1 MNDAS
6 VRPHPSRLN
15 HPSRRLHW
23 EVLISGSLER
33 RSPLTRVLFAWGLF
47 ITVDYGYW
55 AILTLFMFD
64 RGGATL
70 ASAALVA
77 TLVPAAILGPPLG
90 GLGDRFS
97 PAKMLPATYATITL
111 ILCGMFFAMAT
122 NASTIIIIL
131 LAITLEIT
139 IATCEPVHSAI
150 LPHLT
155 KSPAALCRANSLTNQ
170 LDSVGIFLG
179 PVLGGLLIAGGH
191 FDYRLAIFLLAM
203 MMATALTLGL
213 PPATEVDVIPS
224 LGVRDSLAG
233 LSTVAKDGPL
243 LVLILMLLATCTAI
257 GSLEILSASFAT
269 TVLSGDEGTAGLL
282 IGASGIG
289 AFIGAGIFAF
299 ASGKRFAPYVA
310 LGLIAA
316 GIPLII
322 MADASQLPLAFAIL
336 SLAGLGM
343 AMSRTAV
350 ASLTQ
355 RVTTPTM
362 LTRIFAIEFSALEL
376 GWILG
381 AALSPLLI
389 AYVGPAKA
397 YVPIGLGC
405 IVIALICWPLT
416 RSLDARLETDPELL
430 TTLRFVPFIDQLHPR
445 PLHLLART
453 AQWSDVSAGTV
464 LCHEGVLDDTF
475 IIVATGRIAV
485 TRSGTRWHL
494 SPGDWF
500 EEDTF
505 LHNLPRTATLTA
517 ETDSRIL
524 VITRGAFIS
533 SLRRRSGRG
542 ATAVSLSDEAST
554 R

>member
-1 MNDAS
+1 ME
-6 VRPHPSRLN
+6 VVISRA
-15 HPSRRLHW
+15 
-23 EVLISGSLER
+23 LEA
-33 RSPLTRVLFAWGLF
+33 RSPLIRVLIAWGLF

-64 RGGATL
+64 RGGAAL
-70 ASAALVA
+70 ASAALVGI
-77 TLVPAAILGPPLG
+77 LIPGVILGPPLG
-90 GLGDRFS
+90 SLGDRFS
-97 PAKMLPATYATITL
+97 PAKVLPATYAAITA
-111 ILCGMFFAMAT
+111 ILCGMFFLMAN

-131 LAITLEIT
+131 LAGVLDIIV
-139 IATCEPVHSAI
+139 ATCEPVHSAI

-155 KSPAALCRANSLTNQ
+155 KSPSALVRANSLTNQ
-170 LDSVGIFLG
+170 LDSVGIFIG

-191 FDYRLAIFLLAM
+191 FDYRLAVFVLAM
-203 MMATALTLGL
+203 IMATALTLGL
-213 PPATEVDVIPS
+213 PPATAVDVLPS

-269 TVLSGDEGTAGLL
+269 TVLSGNESTAGLL

-310 LGLIAA
+310 LGMIAA
-316 GIPLII
+316 GIPLIV
-322 MADASQLPLAFAIL
+322 MAGASQLFLAFAIL

-350 ASLTQ
+350 ASITQ
-355 RVTTPTM
+355 RVTTPSM

-381 AALSPLLI
+381 LALSPFLI
-389 AYVGPAKA
+389 AYFGPAKA

-405 IVIALICWPLT
+405 IVIALICWPIA
-416 RSLDARLETDPELL
+416 RSLDARMNTDSELL
-430 TTLRFVPFIDQLHPR
+430 TTLRFPPFIAALHPR

-453 AQWSDVSAGTV
+453 ALWSDVSAGMV
-464 LCHEGVLDDTF
+464 LCHEGVLDDTL
-475 IIVATGRIAV
+475 IIVASGRIAATSTA
-485 TRSGTRWHL
+485 TRSDLG
-494 SPGDWF
+494 PGDWF
-500 EEDTF
+500 EEETF
-505 LHNLPRTATLTA
+505 LHNLPSTATLTA
-517 ETDSRIL
+517 ETDCRIL
-524 VITRGAFIS
+524 IITREAFIS
-533 SLRRRSGRG
+533 SLRRRSSRG
-542 ATAVSLSDEAST
+542 ATTFPHSDEIST
-554 R
+554 T